1 MNKLPQELVLHIS
14 SHLSIPD
21 LCRFRLV
28 NRSLAD
34 TTYPGISK
42 HVSLLN
48 ISSSAEDFILH
59 FTDRRKSSC
68 TKSLTVYHGEWPVC
82 SRKEWQVHP
91 LSLYEIHPR
100 AFLDAAIDDVYE
112 RYLHFTSLQWDRPNL
127 KDPSAFYELLST
139 LPQVKSLTL
148 SPLRLSSRRCWSI
161 NKRIG
166 RLRSN
171 MWISPSFNDS
181 MAPLIGA
188 FLSVSERFPR
198 IKELIVKG
206 RLNPQDVS
214 LTADTCV
221 IRLEIV
227 SLVSVGA
234 RSEAFLALIHR
245 FPKLEHLSVRLE
257 TANSIHVPTSVHGI
271 QIQSLRSLFLGNLW
285 ISETWLTRIIDQNSC
300 MGTVGLTDITLT
312 EGTWQSF
319 FTRLRNNSRLLN
331 FTCNGVLDG
340 TSLDCPALVMEDD
353 KRYLLYRFL
362 NYEQSR
368 WPFKVFKFRESIYV

>member
-1 MNKLPQELVLHIS
+1 
-14 SHLSIPD
+14 
-21 LCRFRLV
+21 
-28 NRSLAD
+28 
-34 TTYPGISK
+34 
-42 HVSLLN
+42 
-48 ISSSAEDFILH
+48 
-59 FTDRRKSSC
+59 
-68 TKSLTVYHGEWPVC
+68 
-82 SRKEWQVHP
+82 
-91 LSLYEIHPR
+91 
-100 AFLDAAIDDVYE
+100 
-112 RYLHFTSLQWDRPNL
+112 
-127 KDPSAFYELLST
+127 
-139 LPQVKSLTL
+139 
-148 SPLRLSSRRCWSI
+148 
-161 NKRIG
+161 
-166 RLRSN
+166 

-221 IRLEIV
+221 TRLEIV

-257 TANSIHVPTSVHGI
+257 TANSIHVPISVHGI

-300 MGTVGLTDITLT
+300 MNTVGLTDITLT

-368 WPFKVFKFRESIYV
+368 WPFRVFKFRESIYV